1 MKWSVLSA
9 CLLVAVQLLFPFS
22 NLFQSAGARAE
33 STQIDVVSYRARI
46 ALHPLSRCLEGEATV
61 TLRNVMRSD
70 LHEIVLDL
78 RDLTTDRV
86 ERDGVA
92 LVFTANDT
100 GICIT
105 LDEPLRPL
113 DTMAVT
119 VWYHGIPTSDR
130 DMYAGVKF
138 GPRGAWAHPQ
148 SAIERYVAMLPHW
161 LPCNNLFSDKA
172 LYDITFDTPEE
183 WRAAGMGTL
192 THETVRDGRRLSQ
205 WVLRDPLHPA
215 GAGWAAGTYAVYRD
229 TLQGVPFCAY
239 VWPEWERY
247 AKSHF
252 RTIDSMLSVFQHHF
266 GPYPAEKIGYA
277 LTDSSSCE
285 VHTMI
290 ILYKKNLGAAYTLEG
305 HELAHHWWGNCVTP
319 MDVRENWLSEGFAMT
334 GEWLITAALSR
345 MRTFDSILRQFT
357 EYYRTVEAPIE
368 GALPL
373 YDFLGAG
380 ATYNYTSVIYIKG
393 AIVLNMLRHWMGDEP
408 YRLAIRDYFAR
419 YRGKNVTSG
428 MFREVM
434 EEHMDGSLEQ
444 YFHQW
449 VYSGGWPMLRVTRLA
464 ASPHGGLRLGIEQTQ
479 QADKG
484 WPLFETPVD
493 VEIVTCAGDTL
504 LLRRML
510 HALGTDQFVFDE
522 VADADVVS
530 WRIDPEGW
538 LLHEAQSVTAAAD
551 VAPLPERPRLGAPY
565 PQPLAKG
572 SAVSFVP
579 MSLPAAGAVT
589 VELHDMLGRRLRTVA
604 DGRFDAGVSVL
615 PVRLDG
621 CAAGQY
627 HLLLRSTSGSDA
639 RIIVVY

>member
-9 CLLVAVQLLFPFS
+9 CLLLCSQLFLPPFALIHPGTLS
-22 NLFQSAGARAE
+22 AE

-46 ALHPLSRCLEGEATV
+46 ALYPLSRCLEGEATV
-61 TLRNVMRSD
+61 TLCNIMRSD
-70 LHEIVLDL
+70 LHEFVLDL

-86 ERDGVA
+86 ECDGVA
-92 LVFTANDT
+92 LMFSANDT
-100 GICIT
+100 GICIQ

-130 DMYAGVKF
+130 DMYSGVKF

-172 LYDITFDTPEE
+172 IFDITFDTPEE

-192 THETVRDGRRLSQ
+192 THETVRDGRRFSQ

-215 GAGWAAGTYAVYRD
+215 GAGWAAGTYAVYHD
-229 TLQGVPFCAY
+229 TLRGIPFCAY

-252 RTIDSMLSVFQHHF
+252 RTIDSMLAVFQHHF
-266 GPYPAEKIGYA
+266 GPYPAEKIGYV

-290 ILYKKNLGAAYTLEG
+290 ILYKKKLGSAYTLEG

-319 MDVRENWLSEGFAMT
+319 LDIRENWLSEGFAMT

-345 MRTFDSILRQFT
+345 VRTFDSILRQFT
-357 EYYRTVEAPIE
+357 EQYRTVEAPIE

-380 ATYNYTSVIYIKG
+380 ATYNYASVIYIKG

-419 YRGKNVTSG
+419 YRGMNVTSG
-428 MFREVM
+428 MFQGVM
-434 EEHMDGSLEQ
+434 ERHMGVSLEQ

-449 VYSGGWPMLRVTRLA
+449 VYSGGWPMLCVRRLA
-464 ASPHGGLRLGIEQTQ
+464 ASPHGGLRLGIQQTQ
-479 QADKG
+479 EADKG

-493 VEIVTCAGDTL
+493 IEIVTSAGDTL

-510 HALGTDQFVFDE
+510 HALEAEQFVFDE
-522 VADADVVS
+522 VADSEVLS

-538 LLHEAQSVTAAAD
+538 LLHEAQTVTATAA
-551 VAPLPERPRLGAPY
+551 VAALPSQPRLEAPY

-572 SAVSFVP
+572 SVVAFVP
-579 MSLPAAGAVT
+579 MTVPAAGSVT
-589 VELHDMLGRRLRTVA
+589 VELRDMLGRRMRTVA
-604 DGRFDAGVSVL
+604 DGFFEAGRHVL
-615 PVRLDG
+615 PVDLQG

-627 HLLLRSTSGSDA
+627 HVLLRSAAGSDA
-639 RIIVVY
+639 HIVVVY

>member
-9 CLLVAVQLLFPFS
+9 CLLLCSQLCLPPVAVFHPGTLS
-22 NLFQSAGARAE
+22 AE
-33 STQIDVVSYRARI
+33 STQIDVVSYRAHI
-46 ALHPLSRCLEGEATV
+46 ALHPRSRYLEGEATV

-70 LHEIVLDL
+70 LLQIVLDL

-86 ERDGVA
+86 EWDGVV
-92 LVFTANDT
+92 LRFSANDT
-100 GICIT
+100 GICIH

-119 VWYHGIPTSDR
+119 VWYHGTPTSDR
-130 DMYAGVKF
+130 DMYSGVKF
-138 GPRGAWAHPQ
+138 GPRGAWVHPQ

-172 LYDITFDTPEE
+172 LFDITFDTPED
-183 WRAAGMGTL
+183 WKAAGMGTL
-192 THETVRDGRRLSQ
+192 THETVHDGRRMTQ
-205 WVLRDPLHPA
+205 WVLREPLHPA
-215 GAGWAAGTYAVYRD
+215 AAGWAAGTYAVYHD
-229 TLQGVPFCAY
+229 TLRGIPFCAY
-239 VWPEWERY
+239 VWPEWERN

-252 RTIDSMLSVFQHHF
+252 RTIDSMLAVFQHHF
-266 GPYPAEKIGYA
+266 GPYPAEKIGYV

-290 ILYKKNLGAAYTLEG
+290 LLYKKNLGAAYTLEG

-345 MRTFDSILRQFT
+345 VRTFDSILR
-357 EYYRTVEAPIE
+357 EYTNFYRIVEAPIE

-380 ATYNYTSVIYIKG
+380 ATYNYSSVIYIKG

-419 YRGKNVTSG
+419 YRGMNVSSR
-428 MFREVM
+428 MFQGVM
-434 EEHMDGSLEQ
+434 EEHIDISLEQ
-444 YFHQW
+444 FFHQW
-449 VYSGGWPMLRVTRLA
+449 VYSGGWPMLRVHRLA
-464 ASPHGGLRLGIEQTQ
+464 ASPHGGLRLGLEQTQ
-479 QADKG
+479 QSDKG

-493 VEIVTCAGDTL
+493 VEIVTAAGDTL

-510 HALGTDQFVFDE
+510 HALGQDQFVFDE

-530 WRIDPEGW
+530 WRLDPEGW
-538 LLHEAQSVTAAAD
+538 LLHEARTVTGAGD
-551 VAPLPERPRLGAPY
+551 VAAPPEHPRLEAPY

-579 MSLPAAGAVT
+579 MRLPTAGAVT
-589 VELHDMLGRRLRTVA
+589 VELQDMLGRRLRTVA
-604 DGRFDAGVSVL
+604 NGRFDAGTFVL
-615 PVRLDG
+615 PVSLKG

-627 HLLLRSTSGSDA
+627 LLLLRSASGSDA
-639 RIIVVY
+639 RIIVVR